1 VAIVDLRGREQEPEV
16 RELLVPEP
24 GWMIVGWSRDDRLV
38 ACVGVERV
46 SEEELAIRAI
56 GADGDSEAHA
66 LLDALAGVATA
77 SRLVAEADK
86 RTAAL
91 YRDCGFVVE
100 QTQTDRLRCVRSLD
114 EPPAQQHAVAAATLS
129 EAEAVIRGAWA
140 RDTSDDPDEWSEA
153 NPARGQCAVTALLVR
168 ELFGGDILVA
178 NVLRQGR
185 RVERHAWNRLP
196 SGVTIDLT
204 REQFVNGES
213 FGEPAVEE
221 PVLLDRNP
229 ERYATPRGRVRTAL
243 GLG

>member
-46 SEEELAIRAI
+46 SEEEPPIRAI

-100 QTQTDRLRCVRSLD
+100 QTQTDRFAAFARSMSRPRNSTPSQ
-114 EPPAQQHAVAAATLS
+114 PP
-129 EAEAVIRGAWA
+129 R
-140 RDTSDDPDEWSEA
+140 
-153 NPARGQCAVTALLVR
+153 
-168 ELFGGDILVA
+168 
-178 NVLRQGR
+178 
-185 RVERHAWNRLP
+185 
-196 SGVTIDLT
+196 
-204 REQFVNGES
+204 
-213 FGEPAVEE
+213 
-221 PVLLDRNP
+221 
-229 ERYATPRGRVRTAL
+229 
-243 GLG
+243 